1 MSKAEEKDIIY
12 CGNLRVQASNS
23 FFFFKLSFLNPHSH
37 NTRVKQAQVKG

>member
-23 FFFFKLSFLNPHSH
+23 FFKLSFLNPHSH